1 MIQVV
6 CGVIQNPEGAY
17 LACLRPSGKHLG
29 GLWEFPGGKVDPG
42 ESPEAALVREL
53 VEELAVRVEI
63 LSQFTPVVWSYGET
77 TIRLCP
83 FLCRIVSGDLQ
94 ALEHEQVLWVFPA
107 DFDNLM
113 WAPADIPVLRELR
126 SAAGGTVAK

>member
-17 LACLRPSGKHLG
+17 LACLRPAGKHLG

-53 VEELAVRVEI
+53 AEELAVQVEV
-63 LSQFTPVVWSYGET
+63 LSPLTPVVWNYGET

-107 DFDNLM
+107 DFDSLM
-113 WAPADIPVLRELR
+113 WAPADVPVLRELL
-126 SAAGGTVAK
+126 SVAEAQDAK